1 MQRGRDEQRKWS
13 DLCHKVQE
21 TLGSPSDLVFRTLLT
36 MEKKTIHCI
45 YLESIVDKKSL
56 EEYIL
61 KPLMEGTF
69 SEVEQPYVN
78 ENRLVHDLP
87 FSTSS
92 HDELLLQVIDTLL
105 AGQSVLADLSLNRIR
120 MINVTGPQHRQI
132 EEPKSES
139 IVRGPRE
146 GFTENIEINIG
157 LIRKRI
163 RNPHLRFEKMKIG
176 NQTDTTVILAY
187 MENIAPAS
195 LVDEARRRLQ
205 SIQTDSILE
214 SAYIEEWIQD
224 QRWSPFPTLTNTEK
238 PDAATAQLLDGKVAV
253 MVDGTPNVLLA
264 PVTFF
269 EFFSSPEDH
278 YQRADI
284 ATFIRW
290 IRLISFFIAVF
301 VPSMYVA
308 VTTFHQELLP
318 SQFLISLAAQREG
331 VPLPTLTEVLL
342 MEVVFEIIREAGLRM
357 PRAIGQALSIVG
369 AIVLGQAAVEASLI
383 SAAIVIV
390 VAVTGI
396 ANFVVPTYSFGI
408 SQRLI
413 RFTFVLLAGFMGLVG
428 ILFGLLF
435 MLAHLASIKS
445 FGVPYLAPATPAFL
459 SDWKEVFVRVPR
471 PWMNKNQTP
480 KFMRGLK
487 RRK

>member
-1 MQRGRDEQRKWS
+1 MQRGRDVQRKWS

-21 TLGSPSDLVFRTLLT
+21 RLGSPSDLVFRTFLT
-36 MEKKTIHCI
+36 IEEKTIHCL
-45 YLESIVDKKSL
+45 YLESIVDKTSL
-56 EEYIL
+56 GEYIL
-61 KPLMEGTF
+61 KPLMEGSF
-69 SEVEQPYVN
+69 SEVEQPYVK
-78 ENRLVHDLP
+78 ENRLVYDLP
-87 FSTSS
+87 FSSAS
-92 HDELLLQVIDTLL
+92 HDELLLKVIDALL
-105 AGQSVLADLSLNRIR
+105 AGQCVLADLTLNRIR
-120 MINVTGPQHRQI
+120 MINISGPQHRQI

-146 GFTENIEINIG
+146 GFTENIEINIS

-224 QRWSPFPTLTNTEK
+224 QRWSPFPTLTNTER

-342 MEVVFEIIREAGLRM
+342 MEIVFEIIREAGLRM

-413 RFTFVLLAGFMGLVG
+413 RFTFVLLAGFMGMVG

-471 PWMNKNQTP
+471 PWMIKNQTP